1 MSTTTIEALVSVV
14 VATVAAS
21 GTIVAAWMSHRA
33 ERNTRPISNGF
44 AGDVCRRLGRIEH
57 LLVNHLE
64 DHAQHDLSGRS
75 EPRPLPPSEHP

>member
-44 AGDVCRRLGRIEH
+44 ASDVCRRLGRIEH

-64 DHAQHDLSGRS
+64 DHAEHDLRS
-75 EPRPLPPSEHP
+75 KKPPRQPPPSEYP